1 MPSHAFFPAVS
12 WLGWPIWKLTGSDL
26 LAVHLVASVTGIAA
40 FIAVWGVSKA
50 WRDEVVARRA
60 VLLFALFPSS
70 LFLWAFYSEGIFIA
84 LGAGAVWADRRGKR
98 GLAAA
103 LLVGIGAT
111 RSVGILIPAV
121 IILARIISQRRVD
134 KWCVDLRRGGRGR
147 ASSRVLAVMH
157 AQVGDAFAW
166 MKVQKDWGRSPSAP
180 WTTIEQGFHNLWPA
194 KGTVMVP
201 ALVARNLDLWC
212 VLIVVLGL
220 GYAAFSRR
228 DRFPMETWMLG
239 VAMIILPLCSSVLAS
254 FNRFVFADWVLFP
267 VYASAIGRLPKPWR
281 DRLDVGHR
289 GGVRPHVLRPDRP
302 LQHRSLRRLTA
313 TARFMSPRSTGR
325 VESGDGTRRWHG
337 SSGGLAG
344 EGVEAD
350 VGLVEGAVVAA
361 QLVEAGLDLGLE
373 RGVVLGRH
381 GDLEALVALA
391 AQPAEQ
397 AVAVE
402 RPALG
407 HGAHVAAR
415 RPGRW

>member
-1 MPSHAFFPAVS
+1 MTTVPLDDVVVDGDDRQSDHETSQASSLPRWRLLARWKAAGHRVLPGIGYPIAVWVVWRLSSLAISVHLGGTPGHSAFFYDSAHYLRIMHRGYSFPRWIMPSHAFFPAVS
-12 WLGWPIWKLTGSDL
+12 WLGWPIWKLSGSDL
-26 LAVHLVASVTGIAA
+26 LTVHLVASATGIAA

-84 LGAGAVWADRRGKR
+84 LGAGAVWADRRGRR

-111 RSVGILIPAV
+111 RSVGIFIPAV
-121 IILARIISQRRVD
+121 IILVRIIHQRRVD
-134 KWCVDLRRGGRGR
+134 KWCVIYGAAG
-147 ASSRVLAVMH
+147 ASGFLAVLAVMH

-212 VLIVVLGL
+212 ILIVVLGV
-220 GYAAFSRR
+220 GYAALSRR

-239 VAMIILPLCSSVLAS
+239 VAMVILPLCSSVLAS

-281 DRLDVGHR
+281 VA
-289 GGVRPHVLRPDRP
+289 
-302 LQHRSLRRLTA
+302 S
-313 TARFMSPRSTGR
+313 MS
-325 VESGDGTRRWHG
+325 
-337 SSGGLAG
+337 AI
-344 EGVEAD
+344 
-350 VGLVEGAVVAA
+350 
-361 QLVEAGLDLGLE
+361 
-373 RGVVLGRH
+373 
-381 GDLEALVALA
+381 
-391 AQPAEQ
+391 
-397 AVAVE
+397 AVACIL
-402 RPALG
+402 ASY
-407 HGAHVAAR
+407 AMI
-415 RPGRW
+415 GRFSIGRFVG

>member
-1 MPSHAFFPAVS
+1 MTTVPLDDVVVDPDPRLADPAAPDASSLPVWRLVARWKAAGHRVLPGVTYPIAVWIVWRLSSLAISVYLGGTPGHSAFFYDSAHYLRIMHRGYNFPRWIMPSHAFFPAVS
-12 WLGWPIWKLTGSDL
+12 WLGWPIWKLSGSDL
-26 LAVHLVASVTGIAA
+26 LTVHLVASATGIAA

-50 WRDEVVARRA
+50 WRDEIVARRA

-111 RSVGILIPAV
+111 RSIGILIPAV
-121 IILARIISQRRVD
+121 IILVRIIHQRRVD
-134 KWCVDLRRGGRGR
+134 KWCVVYGAAGATGLL
-147 ASSRVLAVMH
+147 AVLAVMH

-212 VLIVVLGL
+212 ILIVVLGL
-220 GYAAFSRR
+220 GYAALSRR
-228 DRFPMETWMLG
+228 DRFPMETWVLG

-281 DRLDVGHR
+281 IASMSAIAAACILTSYAMIGRFSIGSFVG
-289 GGVRPHVLRPDRP
+289 
-302 LQHRSLRRLTA
+302 
-313 TARFMSPRSTGR
+313 
-325 VESGDGTRRWHG
+325 
-337 SSGGLAG
+337 
-344 EGVEAD
+344 
-350 VGLVEGAVVAA
+350 
-361 QLVEAGLDLGLE
+361 
-373 RGVVLGRH
+373 
-381 GDLEALVALA
+381 
-391 AQPAEQ
+391 
-397 AVAVE
+397 
-402 RPALG
+402 
-407 HGAHVAAR
+407 
-415 RPGRW
+415 